1 MATSRSTV
9 FAVGTIAGP
18 ATPGIAGV
26 VGGASEDN
34 SGAPA
39 SSRLSNDRRG
49 LSSLARRRG
58 KGLGLGRGGSV
69 LKPPI
74 PGGIR
79 GLVTSMTSG
88 GVGGV
93 IGDGSG
99 AKGDD

>member
-26 VGGASEDN
+26 VGGAIEDN

-49 LSSLARRRG
+49 MSSIATRPE
-58 KGLGLGRGGSV
+58 KGLTLGGGGSM

-74 PGGIR
+74 PGAIR

-88 GVGGV
+88 VVGGV
-93 IGDGSG
+93 IRDGSG